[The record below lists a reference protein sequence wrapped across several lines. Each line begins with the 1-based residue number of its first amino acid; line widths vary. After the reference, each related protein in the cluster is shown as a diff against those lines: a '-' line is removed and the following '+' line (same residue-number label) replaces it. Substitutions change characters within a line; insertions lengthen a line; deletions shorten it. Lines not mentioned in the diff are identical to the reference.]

1 METGHITYRQLLQEG
16 TGILQEAGIQEAEID
31 SWLLLEY
38 VTGMD
43 RSFYFLKS
51 EKEAEEEEKA
61 VYRKLIRQRAGHI
74 PLQYLTGVQEFM
86 GLPFWVNQDVLVP
99 RQDTECLVETALAY
113 VKGKKVLDLCTGSG
127 CIAVSVAVF
136 GQVKECYA
144 VDLSE
149 KALETAR
156 KNAKRHHAEIT
167 FIKSDLFEDVAGVY
181 DVILSNPPYIPDK
194 VIEGLSEEVRK
205 YEPYMALNGGSDGLS
220 FYRKITKESK
230 EHLSEGGMLFY
241 EIGCEQAED
250 VREIM
255 QAEGFCDILCK
266 KDYAGNDR
274 VIYGLLERKEKCLT
288 D

>member
-86 GLPFWVNQDVLVP
+86 GLPFWVNPDVLVP

-250 VREIM
+250 VRKIM

>member
-1 METGHITYRQLLQEG
+1 MEAGHITYRQLLQEG

-136 GQVKECYA
+136 GQVKECHA

-194 VIEGLSEEVRK
+194 VIGGLSEEVRK

>member
-250 VREIM
+250 VRKIM

>member
-136 GQVKECYA
+136 GQVKECHA

-205 YEPYMALNGGSDGLS
+205 
-220 FYRKITKESK
+220 
-230 EHLSEGGMLFY
+230 HLSEGGMLFY

>member
-1 METGHITYRQLLQEG
+1 MEHITYRKLLQEG
-16 TGILQEAGIQEAEID
+16 TDILQNVGLQDAEID

-43 RSFYFLKS
+43 RSYYFLKC
-51 EKEAEEEEKA
+51 EEEAEEEEIA
-61 VYRKLIRQRAGHI
+61 VYRKLIHQREGRM

-99 RQDTECLVETALAY
+99 RQDTESLVETALPY

-127 CIAVSVAVF
+127 CIAVSVTVF
-136 GQVKECYA
+136 GEVKECHA

-156 KNAKRHHAEIT
+156 KNAERHQAEIT
-167 FIKSDLFEDVAGVY
+167 FLQSDLFEKVTEVY
-181 DVILSNPPYIPDK
+181 DVILSNPPYIPCD
-194 VIEGLSEEVRK
+194 VIEGLSEEVRGH
-205 YEPYMALNGGSDGLS
+205 EPHIALNGGMDGLS
-220 FYRKITKESK
+220 FYREITKKSK
-230 EHLSEGGMLFY
+230 DHLSEGGMLFY

-250 VREIM
+250 VIKIM
-255 QAEGFCDILCK
+255 QAEGFSDVLCK

-274 VIYGLLERKEKCLT
+274 VVYGRLERV
-288 D
+288 